1 MLGRLMLLVALV
13 GVLAG
18 VPAALAGQPV
28 TQTLT
33 PPAPSWQTCKAVG
46 GGSICEG
53 TRTVS
58 YGPIDSGVVCGAGAP
73 AFGIFDRGTDDV
85 HAVRFYDEGGKM
97 TRRIFTDHYSF
108 GEFSNPLTGATV
120 GYTQHD
126 TTTDVLDIPG
136 DLSTVTRTFSGENNY
151 TVPGMGAVFLNAGR
165 TVIGSNGDEEF
176 ASGQHG
182 FDAYFSGDTSAVER
196 LCAALAS

>member
-1 MLGRLMLLVALV
+1 MFVRGTLLAALLGM
-13 GVLAG
+13 LAG

-33 PPAPSWQTCKAVG
+33 PSPPSWQTCKAVG
-46 GGSICEG
+46 GGAICDG
-53 TRTVS
+53 TRTAS
-58 YGPIDSGVVCGAGAP
+58 YGPVDTGIVCGAGAT
-73 AFGIFDRGTDDV
+73 AFDILDRGTDDV
-85 HAVRFYDEGGKM
+85 HAVRFYDGNGNL

-108 GEFSNPLTGATV
+108 GEFSNELTGATV

-126 TTTDVLDIPG
+126 TTTDVLAVPG
-136 DLSTVTRTFSGENNY
+136 DVSTVTRTFSGENNY

-165 TVIGSNGDEEF
+165 TVTGPNGDEEF
-176 ASGQHG
+176 ASGPHG